1 MKKFEIV
8 THPDER
14 LEQKCSKVTI
24 FDQKLHDTLDQL
36 FDLMM
41 EHDGIGIAAPQAGI
55 TERIAIVYLDDESG
69 VIEMIN
75 PEIKYIAGEE
85 TDVEGCLSFPGIFG
99 EVKRTDQIV
108 LSAQDRNGKTFVME
122 ADGYLSRA
130 IQHEADHLDGV
141 LFTSKV
147 TRYVTEEEL
156 KALEEEAE

>member
-1 MKKFEIV
+1 MNKLEIV

-14 LEQKCSKVTI
+14 LEQVCDKVSV
-24 FDQKLHDTLDQL
+24 FDKELHGQLDQL

-55 TERIAIVYLDDESG
+55 LKRVAIVYLDDESG

-75 PEIKYIAGEE
+75 PEIQMISGEE
-85 TDVEGCLSFPGIFG
+85 TDVEGCLSFPGVFG
-99 EVKRTDQIV
+99 EVTRTDQIV
-108 LSAQDRNGKTFVME
+108 LSAQDRNGKTFVIE

-147 TRYVTEEEL
+147 SRYVTEEEL
-156 KALEEEAE
+156 KEMEEEA

>member
-8 THPDER
+8 THPDTR
-14 LEQKCSKVTI
+14 LEQECSKVTV
-24 FDQKLHDTLDQL
+24 FDRKLHEKLDQL

-55 TERIAIVYLDDESG
+55 TERIAIVYLDDETG

-75 PEIKYIAGEE
+75 PEIKYISGEE
-85 TDVEGCLSFPGIFG
+85 KDVEGCLSFPGIFG
-99 EVKRTDQIV
+99 EVNRTDQIV
-108 LSAQDRNGKTFVME
+108 LTAQDRNGKTFVME

-130 IQHEADHLDGV
+130 IQHEADHLDGI

-156 KALEEEAE
+156 KALEEGAE

>member
-1 MKKFEIV
+1 MKKLEIL

-14 LEQKCSKVTI
+14 LEQTCAEVKT
-24 FDQKLHDTLDQL
+24 FDKQLHDTLDEL

-41 EHDGIGIAAPQAGI
+41 DQDGIGIAAPQAGI
-55 TERIAIVYLDDESG
+55 LKRVAIVYLDDETG

-75 PEIKYIAGEE
+75 PEIKYISGED

-99 EVKRTDQIV
+99 EVTRTDQIV

-147 TRYVTEEEL
+147 SRYVTEEEL
-156 KALEEEAE
+156 KAMEEEAE

>member
-1 MKKFEIV
+1 MKKLEIV

-14 LEQKCSKVTI
+14 LEQVCSKVTV
-24 FDQKLHDTLDQL
+24 FDQSLHDTLDQL

-75 PEIKYIAGEE
+75 PEIKMISGEE

-99 EVKRTDQIV
+99 EVSRTDQI
-108 LSAQDRNGKTFVME
+108 LLQAQDRNGKTFVMG

-147 TRYVTEEEL
+147 TTFVTEEEL
-156 KALEEEAE
+156 KEQEEAE

>member
-1 MKKFEIV
+1 MNKFEIV
-8 THPDER
+8 KHPDEK
-14 LEQKCSKVTI
+14 LEQPCTKVTV
-24 FDQKLHDTLDQL
+24 FDQKLHNTLDQL

-55 TERIAIVYLDDESG
+55 TERIAIVYLDDETG
-69 VIEMIN
+69 IIEMMN
-75 PEIKYIAGEE
+75 PEIRLISGEE

-99 EVKRTDQIV
+99 EVPRTDLIE
-108 LSAQDRNGKTFVME
+108 LTAQDRNGKTFVMQ

-147 TRYVTEEEL
+147 TRFIKEEEL
-156 KALEEEAE
+156 EALEEETT